1 MRKYD
6 LFMKDKIIQCNAKQL
21 LKINPKLVVD
31 SNGFVLY
38 ELENVQSLYLFPLT
52 VIDYIENLTRKNI
65 ICINIIDVN
74 CNLDYKQIF
83 DKDDFDNLKSVEI
96 LIRKDYDKKRILK
109 ICDMIKYF
117 YRRRIMISLNI
128 KNLVSLSNL
137 LSKQFKYVT
146 YFKIFLDNDINY
158 NAYIEFLNK
167 LSIVNRYKQE
177 KTLVHIKT
185 YLSIEK
191 AKIYEKMLNDFVKLN
206 VDTFQVSKELL
217 PINKVNSKVDT
228 KTQQLIRDLELK
240 YYDYYPIKFISVKDL
255 TTLYYPR
262 FELDDRNSKKCY
274 SCYMKP
280 YLFDNKILPCKV
292 NKVLDNLNEWSSDCF
307 NLNEY
312 NNIIKKCGIKCT
324 DCASIFENDMLY
336 NVENI
341 IKNYENTKF
350 YFIKEN

>member
-1 MRKYD
+1 
-6 LFMKDKIIQCNAKQL
+6 
-21 LKINPKLVVD
+21 
-31 SNGFVLY
+31 
-38 ELENVQSLYLFPLT
+38 
-52 VIDYIENLTRKNI
+52 
-65 ICINIIDVN
+65 
-74 CNLDYKQIF
+74 
-83 DKDDFDNLKSVEI
+83 
-96 LIRKDYDKKRILK
+96 
-109 ICDMIKYF
+109 
-117 YRRRIMISLNI
+117 
-128 KNLVSLSNL
+128 
-137 LSKQFKYVT
+137 
-146 YFKIFLDNDINY
+146 
-158 NAYIEFLNK
+158 
-167 LSIVNRYKQE
+167 
-177 KTLVHIKT
+177 
-185 YLSIEK
+185 
-191 AKIYEKMLNDFVKLN
+191 MLNDFVKLN